1 MREAYEITMLSVC
14 LLLITFQP
22 SGRFHEIQQRGHAME
37 DDLDT
42 IIFNPIASTILKWQ
56 TFKLLR
62 QMHKLVPV
70 NIGA

>member
-1 MREAYEITMLSVC
+1 
-14 LLLITFQP
+14 
-22 SGRFHEIQQRGHAME
+22 ME
-37 DDLDT
+37 YDLDT
-42 IIFNPIASTILKWQ
+42 IIFNPIASTIPKWQ